1 MIIFLMK
8 DQIPMNAP
16 SENTNDLMAHVSRI
30 VSAYIQSHKL
40 PLEDLPT
47 VINKVFHALSVIDS
61 NPHSLTSRAT
71 KEPAVPV
78 NESVHDDYIVCL
90 EDGKKMQMLK
100 RHLSTTYHMTL
111 DQYKERWNLPH
122 DYPTVSPSY
131 ARRRSSIAQKTGLG
145 KNGPRKKSHL
155 KVA

>member
-1 MIIFLMK
+1 MPK
-8 DQIPMNAP
+8 
-16 SENTNDLMAHVSRI
+16 
-30 VSAYIQSHKL
+30 K

-71 KEPAVPV
+71 KEPAVPI

-90 EDGKKMQMLK
+90 EDGKKLHMLK
-100 RHLSTTYHMTL
+100 RHLGSMYGMTL
-111 DQYKERWNLPH
+111 DQYKERWCLPH

-131 ARRRSSIAQKTGLG
+131 ARRRSDIAQKTGLG
-145 KNGPRKKSHL
+145 KNGRRKAHL